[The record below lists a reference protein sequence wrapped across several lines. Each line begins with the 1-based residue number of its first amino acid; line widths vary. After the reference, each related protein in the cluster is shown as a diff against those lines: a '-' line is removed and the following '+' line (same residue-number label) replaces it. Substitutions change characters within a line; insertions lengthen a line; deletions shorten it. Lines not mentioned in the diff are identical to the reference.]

1 MPTVDDVLIDTR
13 LPAYAR
19 LRDRLASRIASGE
32 WGPEEALPSENRLAA
47 DYDLSVGTVRKAIEQ
62 LVGEGLLERR
72 RGSGTYLRKPAFD
85 ATLFRFFQLRGEPGE
100 RATIPESRLLVREVV
115 AAPAELATLLG
126 DDRLIRIERLRS
138 LATTPL
144 LAEAIFL
151 PESRFPGFARLPE
164 SRIGPLL
171 YPFYFEE
178 YGIFIAAATDELTF
192 ATADDATAHH
202 LHLAPGDPVAVI
214 ERTARDI
221 ERRPVEWRR
230 ARGDARNFRYRV
242 ELG

>member
-1 MPTVDDVLIDTR
+1 MPALGDLPIDAR

-19 LRDRLASRIASGE
+19 LRDRLAGRIASGE
-32 WGPEEALPSENRLAA
+32 WGPEDALPSENRLAA

-72 RGSGTYLRKPAFD
+72 RGSGTFLRKPAFD
-85 ATLFRFFQLRGEPGE
+85 ATLFRFFQLRGEAGD
-100 RATIPESRLLVREVV
+100 RGTIPESRLLVREVI
-115 AAPAELATLLG
+115 AAPDDLAALLG

-138 LATTPL
+138 LAGTPI
-144 LAEAIFL
+144 LAELIYL
-151 PESRFPGFARLPE
+151 PLGRFPGFVDMPDSA
-164 SRIGPLL
+164 IGPLL
-171 YPFYFEE
+171 YPVYFEH

-192 ATADDATAHH
+192 AAADAPAARRLD
-202 LHLAPGDPVAVI
+202 LAPGAPVAVI

-230 ARGDARNFRYRV
+230 AQGNARHFRYRV